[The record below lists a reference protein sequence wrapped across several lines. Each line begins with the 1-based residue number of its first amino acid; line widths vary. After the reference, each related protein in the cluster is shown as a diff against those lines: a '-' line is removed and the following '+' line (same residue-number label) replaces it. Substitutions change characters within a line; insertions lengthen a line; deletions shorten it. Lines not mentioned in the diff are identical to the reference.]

1 MKSKQP
7 HPGKPRV
14 GILGLGRMGGAMAT
28 RLAQHGFEVAGWTRS
43 GIAPDQARAW
53 RIAAHGTAVDAAAAS
68 DIVLLSLSD
77 DAAVTEVIG
86 ALIRADLG
94 GKLIV
99 DTSTVS
105 PDTLR
110 RLGGAIHE
118 AGGTALDAPISGGP
132 DLVLAGKAGF
142 YVGGAA
148 ADFERFRP
156 VAEAISNRVHHVGA
170 LGEGAA
176 AKIVNNMLLLGF
188 WGSLMEAVQVGKRA
202 GLSAETMMKF
212 LAGSP
217 AATPLLAQRVPVI
230 LGQSD
235 DVGFTI
241 SGVLK
246 DGAMFART
254 ARHYGVPV
262 PAMEAALASYR
273 ACQEAGFGEA
283 DFAVMIRQAY
293 RDA

>member
-1 MKSKQP
+1 MTAEHSRP
-7 HPGKPRV
+7 ARPRV
-14 GILGLGRMGGAMAT
+14 GILGLGRMGRAMAV
-28 RLAQHGFEVAGWTRS
+28 RLAECGFQVAGWTRS
-43 GIAPDQARAW
+43 GIAADQAREW
-53 RIAAHGTAVDAAAAS
+53 RIAAHSRAADAAAAS

-77 DAAVTEVIG
+77 DAAVAEIVG
-86 ALIRADLG
+86 QLVRGDLA

-110 RLGGAIHE
+110 PLAGAIGE
-118 AGGTALDAPISGGP
+118 AGGAALDAPISGGP

-142 YVGGAA
+142 YIGGAA

-156 VAEAISNRVHHVGA
+156 VAEAMSNRVHHVGA

-188 WGSLMEAVQVGKRA
+188 WGALKEAVQVGKRA
-202 GLSAETMMKF
+202 GLSAETMMTV

-230 LGQSD
+230 LGESD
-235 DVGFTI
+235 AVGFTI

-273 ACQEAGFGEA
+273 ACQDAGLGDA
-283 DFAVMIRQAY
+283 DFAVMIRAAY

>member
-1 MKSKQP
+1 MNSQQSNRQKA
-7 HPGKPRV
+7 RV
-14 GILGLGRMGGAMAT
+14 GIAGLGRMGRAMAA
-28 RLAQHGFEVAGWTRS
+28 RLASQDFAVAGWTRS
-43 GIAPDQARAW
+43 GITAALARDL
-53 RIAAHGTAVDAAAAS
+53 RITAHATVADMAAAS

-77 DAAVTEVIG
+77 DAAVTEIVG
-86 ALIRADLG
+86 QLVRGDLT

-110 RLGGAIHE
+110 QLAGAINE
-118 AGGTALDAPISGGP
+118 AGGAALDAPISGGP

-142 YVGGAA
+142 YIGGAA

-156 VAEAISNRVHHVGA
+156 AAEAMSNRVHHVGA

-188 WGSLMEAVQVGKRA
+188 WGCLKEAVQVGKRA
-202 GLSAETMMKF
+202 GLVAETMMKV

-217 AATPLLAQRVPVI
+217 AATPLLAQRASVI

-235 DVGFTI
+235 EVGFTI
-241 SGVLK
+241 SGVVK
-246 DGAMFART
+246 DGAMFTRT
-254 ARHYGVPV
+254 AQQYGVAV
-262 PAMEAALASYR
+262 PAIEAALASYR
-273 ACQEAGFGEA
+273 ACERAGFGDA
-283 DFAVMIRQAY
+283 DFAVMIRAAY
-293 RDA
+293 SEA

>member
-1 MKSKQP
+1 MNSERSDRAAA
-7 HPGKPRV
+7 RV
-14 GILGLGRMGGAMAT
+14 GIVGLGRMGRAMAE
-28 RLAQHGFEVAGWTRS
+28 RLVSREFPVAGWTRS
-43 GIAPDQARAW
+43 GIAAELVRDLC
-53 RIAAHGTAVDAAAAS
+53 ITAHASVAEMVAAS

-77 DAAVTEVIG
+77 DAAVTGIVG
-86 ALIRADLG
+86 QLVRGDLA
-94 GKLIV
+94 GKLVV

-110 RLGGAIHE
+110 RLSGAIWE
-118 AGGTALDAPISGGP
+118 AGGAALDAPISGGP

-142 YVGGAA
+142 YIGGAQ

-156 VAEAISNRVHHVGA
+156 VAEAMSNRVHHVGA

-188 WGSLMEAVQVGKRA
+188 WGCLKEAVQVGKRA
-202 GLSAETMMKF
+202 GLAAETMMKF

-217 AATPLLAQRVPVI
+217 AATPLMAQRVPVI

-241 SGVLK
+241 SGVVK
-246 DGAMFART
+246 DGAMLTQT
-254 ARHYGVPV
+254 ARQYGITV
-262 PAMEAALASYR
+262 PAIEAALASYR
-273 ACQEAGFGEA
+273 ACQDAGLGDA
-283 DFAVMIRQAY
+283 DFAVMVRAAY

>member
-1 MKSKQP
+1 MTSNQS
-7 HPGKPRV
+7 HPASPRI
-14 GILGLGRMGGAMAT
+14 GIVGLGRMGGAMAE
-28 RLAQHGFEVAGWTRS
+28 RLASREFAVSGWTRS
-43 GIAPDQARAW
+43 GVTAELARDLRITPFVTIADMV
-53 RIAAHGTAVDAAAAS
+53 TAS

-77 DAAVTEVIG
+77 DAAVTAIVG
-86 ALIRADLG
+86 QLARGNLA

-99 DTSTVS
+99 DTSTVN

-110 RLGGAIHE
+110 RLSGAIAE
-118 AGGTALDAPISGGP
+118 AGGAALDAPISGGP
-132 DLVLAGKAGF
+132 DLVLAGRAGF
-142 YVGGAA
+142 YIGGAQ

-188 WGSLMEAVQVGKRA
+188 WGCLKEAVQVGKRA
-202 GLSAETMMKF
+202 GLAAETMMTF

-217 AATPLLAQRVPVI
+217 AATPLLAQRAPVI

-241 SGVLK
+241 SGVVK

-254 ARHYGVPV
+254 AQHYGIAV

-273 ACQEAGFGEA
+273 ACQEAGLGEA
-283 DFAVMIRQAY
+283 DFAVMIRAAY

>member
-1 MKSKQP
+1 MSSEQSNRAKA
-7 HPGKPRV
+7 RV
-14 GILGLGRMGGAMAT
+14 GILGLGRMGRAMAA
-28 RLAQHGFEVAGWTRS
+28 RLTGQGFAVAGWARS
-43 GIAPDQARAW
+43 GITTDQADAW
-53 RIAAHGTAVDAAAAS
+53 SIAAQDTVAAVAAAS
-68 DIVLLSLSD
+68 GIVLLSLSD
-77 DAAVTEVIG
+77 DAAVTEVVG
-86 ALIRADLG
+86 QLVRGDLG

-105 PDTLR
+105 PDTMR
-110 RLGGAIHE
+110 RLARVIGE

-142 YVGGAA
+142 YIGGAA

-156 VAEAISNRVHHVGA
+156 VAEEMSNRVHHVGA

-188 WGSLMEAVQVGKRA
+188 WGCLKEAVQVGKHA

-241 SGVLK
+241 SGVVK

-254 ARHYGVPV
+254 AQQYGIAV
-262 PAMEAALASYR
+262 PAMEAALSP
-273 ACQEAGFGEA
+273 
-283 DFAVMIRQAY
+283 
-293 RDA
+293 

>member
-1 MKSKQP
+1 MTSE
-7 HPGKPRV
+7 RSNRATARI
-14 GILGLGRMGGAMAT
+14 GIVGLGRMGRAMAA
-28 RLAQHGFEVAGWTRS
+28 RLASREFAVAGWTRS
-43 GIAPDQARAW
+43 GIAADLARDL
-53 RIAAHGTAVDAAAAS
+53 RITAHTSAADMVAAS

-77 DAAVTEVIG
+77 DAAVTEVVG
-86 ALIRADLG
+86 QLVRGDLA

-105 PDTLR
+105 ADTLR
-110 RLGGAIHE
+110 RLSGAISE
-118 AGGTALDAPISGGP
+118 AGGAALDAPISGGP

-142 YVGGAA
+142 YIGGAQ

-156 VAEAISNRVHHVGA
+156 VADAMSNRVHHVGA

-188 WGSLMEAVQVGKRA
+188 WGCLKEAVQVGKRA
-202 GLSAETMMKF
+202 GLAADTMMKV

-235 DVGFTI
+235 EVGFTI

-254 ARHYGVPV
+254 AQHYGIAV

-273 ACQEAGFGEA
+273 ACQDAGLGEA
-283 DFAVMIRQAY
+283 DFAVMIRAAY